1 MITHEQYDENILKQI
16 TRIANALDRISK
28 QISAKCEN
36 KCPKMDDIEQKE
48 EITDIIK
55 NISYS
60 DYCKEIN
67 EIAQNTKQEKFE
79 YASVQDI
86 IEYLKTLPIDSKV
99 LFNGYEDGYISSNI
113 GSVSKFVSFN
123 DDSYNC
129 LNNIKKQ

>member
-16 TRIANALDRISK
+16 ARIANALDRISK

-86 IEYLKTLPIDSKV
+86 IEYLKTLPIDAKV
-99 LFNGYEDGYISSNI
+99 LFNGYVDGYISSNI

-123 DDSYNC
+123 DDSRNC
-129 LNNIKKQ
+129 LNNIKNQ